1 MKKVFYCFSAL
12 LLLAVAVT
20 VSSCS
25 SDDDI
30 IPEEKGVLSDFFEKS
45 FPIEKEG
52 EGTKVKNVPFS
63 GFDNQENVCVVIN
76 SYEEFKSVYQGKEPL
91 PEVDFSKNSLVIGR
105 AWLNVGKK
113 YQKLTVEQADHYTF
127 ITLRFTNLSDA
138 ALAVMTYYY
147 YWDLIPKFL
156 PQTIVTNIDG
166 STTLSPIIV
175 SSEEVKSFFEAELPA
190 MSLSTGFFTSEE
202 RLKDVCYI
210 INDEGELSRRYTGKR
225 ELPLIDFTHYTL
237 VMGKVTMP
245 VSYYYVLKQDL
256 SVLGTSAQI
265 NLFASLI
272 GKDGYWTA
280 FSTLYFWGLYPK
292 FSAENISVNTIEDG
306 NTIENIDQKKK

>member
-1 MKKVFYCFSAL
+1 MKKIFYCFSAL
-12 LLLAVAVT
+12 LLLAAAVT
-20 VSSCS
+20 TTACS

-30 IPEEKGVLSDFFEKS
+30 IPEEKEILSDFFEKS

-76 SYEEFKSVYQGKEPL
+76 SYEEFKSVYQGNEPL

-138 ALAVMTYYY
+138 AFAVMTYYY

-175 SSEEVKSFFEAELPA
+175 SSQEVKSFFEAELPI
-190 MSLSTGFFTSEE
+190 T
-202 RLKDVCYI
+202 RLK
-210 INDEGELSRRYTGKR
+210 T
-225 ELPLIDFTHYTL
+225 
-237 VMGKVTMP
+237 
-245 VSYYYVLKQDL
+245 
-256 SVLGTSAQI
+256 
-265 NLFASLI
+265 
-272 GKDGYWTA
+272 
-280 FSTLYFWGLYPK
+280 
-292 FSAENISVNTIEDG
+292 
-306 NTIENIDQKKK
+306 